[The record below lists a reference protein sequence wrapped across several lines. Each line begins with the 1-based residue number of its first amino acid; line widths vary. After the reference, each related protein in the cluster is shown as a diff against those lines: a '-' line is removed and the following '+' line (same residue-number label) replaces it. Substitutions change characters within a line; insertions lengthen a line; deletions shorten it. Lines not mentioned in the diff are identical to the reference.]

1 MTYKRDFDG
10 TTDNASLV
18 EFPVDSL
25 NEGNEFIVAGA
36 AGAIRELKSMRRE
49 RQAAYAAKNRRKAK
63 ALRRPDARA
72 VADAYM
78 AAVEGGG
85 LERMMRAYISKL
97 APECDVDARSQDVI
111 TIIQNLVRVAL
122 MDKGYD
128 GDQIRDKLE
137 SIRLPSETNR

>member
-1 MTYKRDFDG
+1 MAD
-10 TTDNASLV
+10 
-18 EFPVDSL
+18 
-25 NEGNEFIVAGA
+25 VA
-36 AGAIRELKSMRRE
+36 LDHKK

-97 APECDVDARSQDVI
+97 APDADIDARSHDVI
-111 TIIQNLVRVAL
+111 GIIRTLARLAL
-122 MDKGYD
+122 IEKGFD
-128 GDQIRDKLE
+128 NDQIKDKMTIMVDEDPYAFSDPARRDL
-137 SIRLPSETNR
+137 RR